1 MIQKSLFYLDRFRTH
16 GFREVKKVTSD
27 AIVVVWT
34 SRANFSIALSI
45 VIRLFLLDE
54 VLSSSTL
61 SARAEKI
68 VFLSSSFYYI
78 SYHYWT
84 DKAMWNKKKES
95 NKMHVLLTKKKQE
108 WLFYIRAINRSVKSN
123 VSSTIQKTSLTMTPR
138 GNRKSF
144 GPLFDPPFQIFAWW

>member
-95 NKMHVLLTKKKQE
+95 NKMHVLLTKKKT
-108 WLFYIRAINRSVKSN
+108 RMAI
-123 VSSTIQKTSLTMTPR
+123 LH
-138 GNRKSF
+138 
-144 GPLFDPPFQIFAWW
+144 